1 MGTARRK
8 IHPSSRAGIAI
19 LGVVGIFVGGV
30 LVAIVLS
37 REFHLKREI
46 DPLELLK
53 VTLVGAAA
61 FVWQQYYAQRDA
73 MRQGERAQLLALLDE
88 VIRHATETH
97 KVFRVAEVGARGTV
111 TMAARDQLVRA
122 FDTLDSYIILLE
134 RMLYDCD
141 CSSNEDIF
149 IAANEGYNDTV
160 MRNGLNAPVTSRPRA
175 EESYRQ
181 LHLALWRT
189 RLRVVRL

>member
-1 MGTARRK
+1 MGRTRK
-8 IHPSSRAGIAI
+8 KIYRSSRTGIAI
-19 LGVVGIFVGGV
+19 LVLVSVFVGGV
-30 LVAIVLS
+30 LTAIAVS

-61 FVWQQYYAQRDA
+61 FVWQQYYARRDA
-73 MRQGERAQLLALLDE
+73 MKQGERAQLLALLDE
-88 VIRHATETH
+88 IIKHATEAH
-97 KVFRVAEVGARGTV
+97 KMFRVAEISERGAV
-111 TMAARDQLVRA
+111 TTPAREQLVRA

-134 RMLYDCD
+134 RMLYDCE
-141 CSSNEDIF
+141 CSSNDDTF
-149 IAANEGYNDTV
+149 IAANEAYNDAV
-160 MRNGLNAPVTSRPRA
+160 MRNGLNAPITSQPRA
-175 EESYRQ
+175 EEAYRH